1 MTAKSMKTIVV
12 TLQHAFWPSY
22 KTGGEEAEDSDTLVT
37 TVNDEDFRVLLEDE
51 TLKLYNDDESTTQ
64 EGELV
69 DRLRAHSFEPV
80 YPLQID
86 NVFTV
91 WYRK

>member
-51 TLKLYNDDESTTQ
+51 TLKLYNDESITQ

-91 WYRK
+91 WYQK